1 MYLLEMTIDTPTN
14 IKGRAGKSSATKNF
28 PFLNRLMVQT
38 PITRNS
44 CKKHWE
50 SKIIAAIC
58 SRNKPKKPLTKW
70 YAEYIWYVPF
80 TMDADNVSAGTKHI
94 NDALV
99 KAGVISDDKLSMMG
113 TTVVLRDG
121 LMLEEAIIPIH
132 RFIKTSSTE
141 KRVTVRIS
149 DKPFYDLVAR

>member
-1 MYLLEMTIDTPTN
+1 MYLLEFTIGTPTT
-14 IKGRAGKSSATKNF
+14 IKGRTGKPSKIKNF

-50 SKIIAAIC
+50 TKILSAIC
-58 SRNKPKKPLTKW
+58 SLDKPKKPLTKW

-99 KAGVISDDKLSMMG
+99 KAGVIADDKLSMMG
-113 TTVVLRDG
+113 TTVVLRNG
-121 LMLEEAIIPIH
+121 LMSEETIIPIH